1 MQTVVSDKNLKR
13 LVAMR
18 DVCVTRDQSRK
29 AYRAV
34 AEQKQAITIQ
44 NWEKIITDNKVSY
57 HKNLSTANLSCTIVS
72 LSHLLLSLKWTF
84 LHNEISTTLDGQ
96 VVVINAVLISILRTE
111 L

>member
-1 MQTVVSDKNLKR
+1 MICIDPKR
-13 LVAMR
+13 LR

-44 NWEKIITDNKVSY
+44 NWEKIITDNNVSY

-84 LHNEISTTLDGQ
+84 LHNQISTTLDGQ
-96 VVVINAVLISILRTE
+96 LVVINSVLISILRTE

>member
-34 AEQKQAITIQ
+34 AEHKLLQYKTGKRLSQTIRFPIT
-44 NWEKIITDNKVSY
+44 KINQ
-57 HKNLSTANLSCTIVS
+57 L
-72 LSHLLLSLKWTF
+72 
-84 LHNEISTTLDGQ
+84 
-96 VVVINAVLISILRTE
+96 LISLVPLFLFLISYSV
-111 L
+111 